1 MLSYRFYLIFLC
13 LSLVLL
19 QGCRSNSSG
28 RAEVATSDPCA
39 IALAPLNAGER
50 SGSTRID
57 QEIAQYQQAARKAA
71 EPKAHIEQLG
81 WKFVE
86 KARVSYDPG
95 YYKIADQC
103 AACIESRHPQSA
115 EAKLLRGHVLHNLHR
130 FKEAEELARVLVS
143 RRGLPY
149 DYGLLGDV
157 LMEQGKLSEAIAAY
171 QKMMDMKPG
180 PQAYNRAAH
189 VRWLQGDL
197 EGAKVILQMS
207 AQAAGQGDPESAAWA
222 YTRLSLIE
230 LQSGARKSAARSC
243 DAAMTLQPDYAP
255 GLLACGRVLMAE
267 GRASA
272 AIQVLER
279 AAKLSPLP
287 EYQWTL
293 AEVLRA
299 SGREAAEVESQLI
312 SRGESDDPR
321 TLSLYLATRGQEV
334 EKALRLAQAELKV
347 RNDVYSLDAGA
358 WALAAAGRL
367 DEAHDMMQR
376 ALVEGTKDAR
386 LFFHAAVIAAK
397 TGRADEARRQFKRAD
412 ALRLMLLP
420 SEREQLSRLKL

>member
-1 MLSYRFYLIFLC
+1 MLSYRFFLLFLF
-13 LSLVLL
+13 LSLALV
-19 QGCRSNSSG
+19 QGCRSNSAG
-28 RAEVATSDPCA
+28 RAEVASLDPCA
-39 IALAPLNAGER
+39 IALAPHNGNDR

-57 QEIAQYQQAARKAA
+57 QEIAHYQQAARRAA
-71 EPKAHIEQLG
+71 EPKAHFEQLG

-86 KARVSYDPG
+86 KARLSYDPG

-115 EAKLLRGHVLHNLHR
+115 EAMLLRGHVLHNLHR
-130 FKEAEELARVLVS
+130 FKEAEEIARLLVS

-157 LMEQGKLSEAIAAY
+157 LMEQGKLSESIVAY
-171 QKMMDMKPG
+171 QRMMDMKPG
-180 PQAYNRAAH
+180 PQAYNRASH

-197 EGAKVILQMS
+197 EGARVLLELA

-230 LQSGARKSAARSC
+230 LQSGSRKRAIQSC

-272 AIQVLER
+272 AIPILER

-293 AEVLRA
+293 AEVLRV
-299 SGREAAEVESQLI
+299 SGREAAEVESQLV

-334 EKALRLAQAELKV
+334 EKALRLAQAELKA
-347 RNDVYSLDAGA
+347 RNDVYTIDAGA
-358 WALAAAGRL
+358 WALAAAGRH
-367 DEAHDMMQR
+367 DEAYDTMQR

-386 LFFHAAVIAAK
+386 IYFHAAVIAAK
-397 TGRADEARRQFKRAD
+397 AGRPDEARTRFKQAH
-412 ALRLMLLP
+412 ALRHMLLP
-420 SEREQLSRLKL
+420 SEREQLRRLKL